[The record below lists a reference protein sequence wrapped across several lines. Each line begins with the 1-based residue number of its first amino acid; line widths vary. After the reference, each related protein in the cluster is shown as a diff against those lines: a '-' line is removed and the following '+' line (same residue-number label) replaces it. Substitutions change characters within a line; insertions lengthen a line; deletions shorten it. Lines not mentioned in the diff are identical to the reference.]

1 MGLNPPYGPPIKD
14 AISSGSL
21 TKMKAMLKKAKKFSE
36 QQGNLSLAII
46 ELQEA
51 IEKLEHK
58 K

>member
-1 MGLNPPYGPPIKD
+1 MASAPPYGPPIRD

-21 TKMKAMLKKAKKFSE
+21 AKMKAMLKKAKKFSQE
-36 QQGNLSLAII
+36 QGNLSLAII